1 MIVDEMVDAILTDRK
16 PTADGKTVDPIYA
29 KGSEVALMVN
39 GLGGTPISELY
50 LVYGRAHAQ
59 LEKAG
64 VKVWRSY
71 VGEYCTSLEMAGL
84 SITLCKVDDKL
95 KKLLLAPAEIHIRV
109 F

>member
-1 MIVDEMVDAILTDRK
+1 MLEAILSDRK
-16 PTADGKTVDPIYA
+16 PLEGKPAEGVFAEGD
-29 KGSEVALMVN
+29 EVAVMVN

-50 LVYGRAHAQ
+50 LVYGYVHEQ
-59 LEKAG
+59 LERKG
-64 VKVWRSY
+64 LRVWRSY

-95 KKLLLAPAEIHIRV
+95 KSLPLASAEVPIRV